1 MIKEILDT
9 IAQEPGDN
17 AKVAILEGHKEK
29 QLLQDVLYNALSK
42 RVKFYIKQ
50 IPEYTSNGKDMGL
63 EWALDQLKE
72 LSKKGG
78 LRGHAA
84 SLHLAEV
91 LGSLSD
97 DDAYVV
103 ERIIDKRPKIDMG
116 RTQINKVFKN
126 LIEKTPYMGAKP
138 YLEKLVRAIL
148 EKGEAWSQI
157 KMDGRYA
164 NAIIRGGEVEFVSRA
179 GEPTVLTGAK
189 FLTELAELSLADEKV
204 LNGELTI
211 IGVPERR
218 TANGIVSSLVD
229 IQSKREERGP
239 EATAKK
245 EAAFLK
251 KHASDFG
258 TPDMSFQDALDA
270 VVFTCWDMITVDEYY
285 DKKST
290 RPYRE
295 RFEDLM
301 YALREDE
308 PTRIDLVENVVVTT
322 FKEAMEHFQ
331 QALLGGLEGTIVKD
345 PEGHWKDGKP
355 NWQVKMKLDMN
366 VDLKAVELV
375 YGNEGTKNEHR
386 ISRIKLVSSCGK
398 LTTQPS
404 NMPEELMD
412 EITANQDKYRD
423 AIFEVNCKGLSQND
437 QGEWSLMHPSIVEPR
452 FDKDTYDS
460 LEDAQAI
467 EEAAK
472 NIV

>member
-9 IAQEPGDN
+9 IANESGDN
-17 AKVAILEGHKEK
+17 AKIAILSKYK
-29 QLLQDVLYNALSK
+29 DNVLLEEVLYNALSK
-42 RVKFYIKQ
+42 RVKFYLKQ
-50 IPEYTSNGKDMGL
+50 IPEYTRNGKDLNM
-63 EWALDQLKE
+63 EWALEQLKE

-84 SLHLAEV
+84 SLHLSEV
-91 LGSLSD
+91 LASLSE

-116 RTQINKVFKN
+116 RTQINKVYKD

-138 YLEKLVRAIL
+138 YLEKLVRKIL
-148 EKGEAWSQI
+148 EKGRAISQI

-164 NAIIRGGEVEFVSRA
+164 NAIIRDGEVEFVSRA
-179 GEPTVLTGAK
+179 GEPTVLTGAR
-189 FLTELAELSLADEKV
+189 FLEELTTLTDEKV
-204 LNGELTI
+204 LNGELTVR
-211 IGVPERR
+211 GVPVRR

-251 KHASDFG
+251 KHESDFG
-258 TPDMSFQDALDA
+258 TPNMSFQDALDA
-270 VVFTCWDMITVDEYY
+270 IVYTCWDVITVDEYY

-290 RPYRE
+290 RPYEE
-295 RFEDLM
+295 RLAELKEIISN
-301 YALREDE
+301 AN
-308 PTRIDLVENVVVTT
+308 PTRIDLIESRIVTN

-331 QALLGGLEGTIVKD
+331 EALQDELEGTIVKD
-345 PEGHWKDGKP
+345 LEGGWKDGNP

-375 YGNEGTKNEHR
+375 FGNEGTKNEHR
-386 ISRIKLVSSCGK
+386 ISRIKLVSSCGL

-412 EITANQDKYRD
+412 EITANPEKYQN
-423 AIFEVNCKGLSQND
+423 AIYEVNCKGLSQKKT
-437 QGEWSLMHPSIVEPR
+437 GEWSLMHPSIVEPR
-452 FDKDTYDS
+452 FDKETYDS
-460 LEDAQAI
+460 LEDAKAI